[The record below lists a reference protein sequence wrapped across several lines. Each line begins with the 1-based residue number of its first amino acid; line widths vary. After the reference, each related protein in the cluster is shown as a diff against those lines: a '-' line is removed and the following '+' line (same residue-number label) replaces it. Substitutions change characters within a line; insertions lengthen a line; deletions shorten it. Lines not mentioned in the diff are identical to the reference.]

1 MCGQYICF
9 HSMSY
14 LELLTSGFGLDVLH
28 QICPKKV
35 ESSKSCERFNLGPL
49 RTGFTFLLMDSAN
62 IFNAIEMKS
71 SPALEIAEK
80 KIGTNLFHVN
90 LFQIDVI

>member
-1 MCGQYICF
+1 
-9 HSMSY
+9 
-14 LELLTSGFGLDVLH
+14 
-28 QICPKKV
+28 
-35 ESSKSCERFNLGPL
+35 
-49 RTGFTFLLMDSAN
+49 MDSAN

-90 LFQIDVI
+90 LLQIDVIWRNLLVIDLRCVKTLDQMKQKKVRTDL